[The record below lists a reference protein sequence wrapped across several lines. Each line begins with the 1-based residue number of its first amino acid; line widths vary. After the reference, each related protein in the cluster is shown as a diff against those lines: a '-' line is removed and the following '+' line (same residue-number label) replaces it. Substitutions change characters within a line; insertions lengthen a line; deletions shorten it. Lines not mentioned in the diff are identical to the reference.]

1 MDIGNVGGNGGA
13 SGAAELS
20 LEYQVNLQKKALDQ
34 QQLRGM
40 QAVELIDAAGPQ
52 KRTPPPGAT
61 ISVVA

>member
-1 MDIGNVGGNGGA
+1 MDIKNVG
-13 SGAAELS
+13 SDLP
-20 LEYQVNLQKKALDQ
+20 LEFAVSLQKKALDQ

-40 QAVELIDAAGPQ
+40 QAVELIDSAGPQ